1 MECFCTKYLNKY
13 GQLNNKI
20 NKKSLDHHI
29 VMSDNMGNWQY
40 NFTIFFM

>member
-20 NKKSLDHHI
+20 NKKSLDYHI
-29 VMSDNMGNWQY
+29 LMSDKWVIGNIILQ
-40 NFTIFFM
+40 FLC